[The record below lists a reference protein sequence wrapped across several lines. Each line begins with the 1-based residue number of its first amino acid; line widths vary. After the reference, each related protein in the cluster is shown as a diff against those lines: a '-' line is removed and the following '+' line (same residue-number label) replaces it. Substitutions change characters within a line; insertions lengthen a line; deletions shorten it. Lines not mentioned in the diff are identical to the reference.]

1 MQKKKRT
8 ETCLKKKKK
17 QNECMEEIGIEK
29 KKKQNNILIF
39 VQYEMSEKTLKYGK
53 IVVNKKEFHASK
65 QPIALLSIWHTYM

>member
-1 MQKKKRT
+1 MQKKKKDRNLSK
-8 ETCLKKKKK
+8 EEKKTKRMHGR
-17 QNECMEEIGIEK
+17 NRYRE

>member
-1 MQKKKRT
+1 MHGRNRYR
-8 ETCLKKKKK
+8 E
-17 QNECMEEIGIEK
+17 

-65 QPIALLSIWHTYM
+65 QPIALLSI